1 MKMSTS
7 RGVEHLCLSA
17 IIVLP
22 EFSSTNLCWS
32 QVSLCQN
39 VFETDKIVDNVT
51 RETTGAANPIL
62 GRGIQSL
69 FDLIV
74 GDPVNLFND
83 RVRFPAGG
91 KVGADVSG

>member
-1 MKMSTS
+1 M
-7 RGVEHLCLSA
+7 
-17 IIVLP
+17 
-22 EFSSTNLCWS
+22 
-32 QVSLCQN
+32 CQN

-51 RETTGAANPIL
+51 RETTGAANLPIL

-74 GDPVNLFND
+74 GDPVNLSND

-91 KVGADVSG
+91 KVGVDVYSGLLLLWVRK